1 MKAIEYCS
9 ESESESDSDEEDEW
23 FEPLVLYKDETP
35 IPKVNILNIYDMNLC
50 FLNIIQDQ
58 WKKEWLEEE
67 DEVKERFHEVK
78 VDGVLAKFL
87 RPHQVLNW
95 IQLVKQFEQ
104 QREGVQFMFE
114 CVMGLREYN
123 GNGCILGEKFYF

>member
-50 FLNIIQDQ
+50 FLNII
-58 WKKEWLEEE
+58 
-67 DEVKERFHEVK
+67 
-78 VDGVLAKFL
+78 
-87 RPHQVLNW
+87 
-95 IQLVKQFEQ
+95 
-104 QREGVQFMFE
+104 
-114 CVMGLREYN
+114 
-123 GNGCILGEKFYF
+123 